1 MRKTR
6 NLSSRRATSQDRSF
20 VSLGSWRRKSEP
32 SMIPQYD
39 AKTVP
44 KKISNLKKAKES
56 SAKFYTDFSDSENCD
71 AVDDSLE
78 TKSEQNTSSCIQRDD
93 TYDDIQE
100 SSLES
105 DHVTIKSTL
114 EQVVSDL
121 LMQNKEF
128 QKVMNRRKN
137 LRDSEPL
144 ANVWLKQESS
154 ELPAKSDSLPRN
166 IQLNDQIDSKSSD
179 LDNSN
184 ISEGNTES
192 AAPLE
197 IEEQHDMYVSQS

>member
-1 MRKTR
+1 
-6 NLSSRRATSQDRSF
+6 
-20 VSLGSWRRKSEP
+20 
-32 SMIPQYD
+32 MIPQYD

-78 TKSEQNTSSCIQRDD
+78 TKSEQNTLCIQRDD

-100 SSLES
+100 TALES
-105 DHVTIKSTL
+105 DHVTIKNTL

-137 LRDSEPL
+137 VRDSEPL
-144 ANVWLKQESS
+144 ANVWLKQENSD
-154 ELPAKSDSLPRN
+154 LPAKSDSLPRN
-166 IQLNDQIDSKSSD
+166 IQLNDQIADDSKTAD

-184 ISEGNTES
+184 ISEGDKGN
-192 AAPLE
+192 AATLE
-197 IEEQHDMYVSQS
+197 REDQHDVYVL